1 MEEAVNHPKHYSG
14 EIECWDA
21 MVSAFGKEQMVV
33 FSHIT
38 AFKYLWRAGKKGDYE
53 EDIEKAMWYLGKI
66 KELKQGWIKKY
77 KDPLR
82 TKEQKL

>member
-14 EIECWDA
+14 EIECLDA
-21 MVSAFGKEQMVV
+21 MVR
-33 FSHIT
+33 
-38 AFKYLWRAGKKGDYE
+38 WRAGKKGDYE

-82 TKEQKL
+82 TKEQK